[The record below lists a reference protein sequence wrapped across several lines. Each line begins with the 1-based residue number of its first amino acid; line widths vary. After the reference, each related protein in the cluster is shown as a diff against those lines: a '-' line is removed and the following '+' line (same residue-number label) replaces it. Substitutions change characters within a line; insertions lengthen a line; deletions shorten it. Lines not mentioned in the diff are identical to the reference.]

1 MKNYLIMLC
10 LGFLTAC
17 GGGGSGGGGGE
28 IHAYN
33 PTPTLVRFDIVD
45 SYGVD
50 TAESN
55 RPLEIDPYIG
65 NGLFDVFWRVNSL
78 DDYRINIRVSSKPS
92 VSNSILI
99 YSEVCGAGRA
109 CDQGGGVICE
119 YTSDSYLSCNNARIP
134 TDIISLPEDVY
145 MILEV
150 CDLNSSYCGYKYHP
164 VFMPYP

>member
-1 MKNYLIMLC
+1 MKNKFLIVLSC
-10 LGFLTAC
+10 VFLVAC
-17 GGGGSGGGGGE
+17 GGGGGGE
-28 IHAYN
+28 THAYN

-55 RPLEIDPYIG
+55 EALEIDSHIG

-78 DDYRINIRVSSKPS
+78 DDYRVNIRVNSKAS

-119 YTSDSYLSCNNARIP
+119 YTTDSYIDCGARVP
-134 TDIISLPEDVY
+134 ADVFEMPEDVY
-145 MILEV
+145 MIFEV
-150 CDLNSSYCGYKYHP
+150 CDLDSSYCGYKYYP